1 MKRLF
6 FLAGLSLVAG
16 SAFAQ
21 GGEMLLVDSGRD
33 VILRI
38 SAFDGSIIQDNF
50 IVDAGSG
57 SPFDFQTPN
66 DVDYVG
72 NEIWVSDQVTDAI
85 FRFNRSGG
93 YLGTIGGTSTG
104 QLDNLRGGA
113 VVGNEY
119 WVTVGGTANGAT
131 VGVARYDFSGN
142 RLGSFA
148 TTGSSPYDIL
158 VRANDILIGD
168 ATVTGTNIR
177 DIDRY
182 DFSGNLLGSFVLSP
196 GLGFV
201 QQMNLDGSNVL
212 ATGFSS
218 NNSTPGIYRFDAN
231 GNQTGFWS
239 AGGPRGLTRLGNG
252 NYAYTL
258 SNQLWSL
265 NPNDNSVSLISQI
278 NGASFRYFSQVDPI
292 PEPVTM
298 TVLGIGLAAVAARRR
313 RK

>member
-6 FLAGLSLVAG
+6 LLAGLSLVAS

-21 GGEMLLVDSGRD
+21 SGEILLMDSGRD
-33 VILRI
+33 VVMRL

-50 IVDAGSG
+50 IVDTGAG

-72 NEIWVSDQVTDAI
+72 NEIWVTDQATDAI
-85 FRFNRSGG
+85 FRFSRAGG
-93 YLGTIGGTSTG
+93 YLGTIGGTVTG

-131 VGVARYDFSGN
+131 VGIARYDFSGN
-142 RLGSFA
+142 RLGAFA
-148 TTGSSPYDIL
+148 TAGSSPYDVL
-158 VRANDILIGD
+158 VRANDVLIGD
-168 ATVTGTNIR
+168 SAVTGTNIR

-182 DFSGNLLGSFVLSP
+182 DFTGNLLGSFVLSP

-201 QQMNLDGSNVL
+201 QQMNLDGNSVI
-212 ATGFSS
+212 AAGFSP
-218 NNSTPGIYRFDAN
+218 NNSVPGIYRFDAL
-231 GNQTGFWS
+231 GAQTGFWS

-252 NYAYTL
+252 NYAFTL

-265 NPNDNSVSLISQI
+265 NPNDNSVNLISQI

-292 PEPVTM
+292 PEPFTM
-298 TVLGIGLAAVAARRR
+298 TVLGLGLAAVAARRHTR
-313 RK
+313 